1 MWNINTWAA
10 VQKTAHG
17 GPDQQNYFSNVSLTR
32 SVWRPALF
40 PRYVWLLNTFSIGP
54 SGDLERKFKSE
65 NIGTEVQKKLRSQR
79 CGLLSEKEVGKHR
92 LSIEWTLLIVV
103 HLYACQRNKYFR
115 RGHSH
120 SIHCFFRFFSA
131 QICVNFLKRTNLQK
145 NSAHMMCLLFD
156 WTLLICCSYLRVPT
170 QQIFK

>member
-40 PRYVWLLNTFSIGP
+40 PRYVWLLNTFSIGAA
-54 SGDLERKFKSE
+54 GDLGKKFKSE

-79 CGLLSEKEVGKHR
+79 CGLLSEKEVGKHC

-103 HLYACQRNKYFR
+103 HLSACQRNKYFR
-115 RGHSH
+115 KGHSPH
-120 SIHCFFRFFSA
+120 RIPRFFLFFSA
-131 QICVNFLKRTNLQK
+131 QIFVTFLKRTNLQK
-145 NSAHMMCLLFD
+145 NSAHMSLFWLDTLDLLF
-156 WTLLICCSYLRVPT
+156 LSLRANAT
-170 QQIFK
+170 NI